1 MNIYRLK
8 AKIITFVCCL
18 LLSQTVVF
26 AQNAKKISIK
36 KEKVSLKEALT
47 EIEKQTKMSVAY
59 NESQLGADK
68 TISLNV
74 VDATIEKAL
83 DQISKG
89 TGFKF
94 AFFFDYQYPRTLK
107 P

>member
-8 AKIITFVCCL
+8 AKIITFFCCL

-47 EIEKQTKMSVAY
+47 ELKNRLKC
-59 NESQLGADK
+59 QLP
-68 TISLNV
+68 IMNHN
-74 VDATIEKAL
+74 
-83 DQISKG
+83 
-89 TGFKF
+89 
-94 AFFFDYQYPRTLK
+94 
-107 P
+107 

>member
-1 MNIYRLK
+1 MSLTLK
-8 AKIITFVCCL
+8 TLQRYEHISIKSYNYNFFLLFVAL
-18 LLSQTVVF
+18 TDSRFSPKMQ
-26 AQNAKKISIK
+26 KKISIK

-74 VDATIEKAL
+74 VDADNRK
-83 DQISKG
+83 S
-89 TGFKF
+89 
-94 AFFFDYQYPRTLK
+94 P
-107 P
+107 